1 MINSSKNKAYSEE
14 NCFKQSRFASIISVL
29 LACIVALSIT
39 CPSLA
44 FADNND
50 SSSDVQ
56 VSNAQIS
63 KDDDSESLTPLD
75 PKDKSSIPQ
84 SEEDSTNAEPNDPSS
99 ETDSETDADKDNTD
113 IDEDVS
119 DPSKPTEAGWFKDD
133 KGNTYYYS
141 DPNSDPLIGW
151 QEISGKRYYLDPSN
165 GGVLKIGV
173 YEVEGKYYAT
183 NSNGALYQDGWC
195 QLDKTWYYANSDG
208 SLKTGWLK
216 TGGKWYH
223 LDSSEKGAMKI
234 GKYKVGSKWYISSS
248 SGAMYASRW
257 VELGDTWYYANSN
270 GSLKTKSW
278 IKSSNKW
285 YYLDS
290 DAAMATNTWVK
301 SSSKWYYLKSDG
313 VMATSGWVKDKG
325 TWYYVNK
332 SGVMQTGW
340 LKTGGKWYYLN
351 GSGAMETGWVKSGG
365 KWYYLSSSGAMQT
378 GWEKVDGIW
387 YYLNSSGAMQT
398 GWEKVSGKWY
408 YLNSSGEMQTGWIKS
423 GGKWYYL
430 SSSGAMIS
438 GGWHVIGDKLYQF
451 NTSGAWTG
459 REHDSSN
466 MASNFVTVALGE
478 PNGRPEGGDNNKYNN
493 YSGADWCAYF
503 VVWCAEQAGVPNSVI
518 PRNYLCYSIKSWYK
532 SRGLWHSYKYTPKP
546 GDLIFYST
554 YSGGSPS
561 HIGIVTDCYGGYVY
575 TKEGNNTGGV
585 IKTHKRPVLTSY
597 ITGGWYIVGYASPQ
611 YLS

>member
-1 MINSSKNKAYSEE
+1 MKETFSREASAKNYSKNKLVVKILCLCLLFVA
-14 NCFKQSRFASIISVL
+14 II
-29 LACIVALSIT
+29 LAT
-39 CPSLA
+39 TGLA

-50 SSSDVQ
+50 ASSGVQ

-84 SEEDSTNAEPNDPSS
+84 SEEDSTNAEPNDSSS

-216 TGGKWYH
+216 TGGKWYY
-223 LDSSEKGAMKI
+223 LDPSEKGAMKI

-290 DAAMATNTWVK
+290 DAAMATNAWVK

-387 YYLNSSGAMQT
+387 YYLNSSGAMQA

-423 GGKWYYL
+423 GGIWYYL

-466 MASNFVTVALGE
+466 MASSFVTVALGE